1 MELGFVGL
9 GKMGKMGKTVMNMV
23 ERLRRDRHKIVV
35 FDIDD
40 AKLSLVRSLGAGGVN
55 TLKDLVSSLTAPR
68 GVWVMVPASEPSEG
82 TIKQLGSFA
91 EQLLAALRH
100 EFGGHAVVE
109 NRE

>member
-9 GKMGKMGKTVMNMV
+9 GKMGKMGMNMV
-23 ERLRRDRHKIVV
+23 ERLRRNRHKIVA

-40 AKLSLVRSLGAGGVN
+40 AKLSQVRSLGAGGVN

-68 GVWVMVPASEPSEG
+68 GVWVMVPAGELTES

-91 EQLLAALRH
+91 EQLLAALRN